1 MSQPFVIVSGLGIL
15 ATLAVILKKYILISL
30 SPLELIFY
38 GHILEFIL
46 VILFFLA
53 TGKIKSVLQIQQ
65 RLHNP
70 QLLLAIIVYACLMI
84 FGTFG
89 ILWLVKYKSISKFI
103 PLMAV
108 VSTFLTFLAGVVLY
122 KEKATMRD
130 FAAIIF
136 MCVGIFLMNWK

>member
-1 MSQPFVIVSGLGIL
+1 MLQPSVIVFGLGIL

-38 GHILEFIL
+38 GHVLEFTL

-53 TGKIKSVLQIQQ
+53 TGKMKSVLQIKK
-65 RLHNP
+65 RLYNP
-70 QLLLAIIVYACLMI
+70 QLLLAIIVYTSLMI

-89 ILWLVKYKSISKFI
+89 LLWLIKYKSISKFL

-108 VSTFLTFLAGVVLY
+108 VSTFLTFLAGVTLY
-122 KEKATMRD
+122 KEKANARD